1 MSEKLNQ
8 TATSQCTYIT
18 MVDAK
23 KIIVHSHAHVTYIH
37 IHTIFDSYVHT
48 HIHEKTSKIYILN
61 AQKRETVEQATIYV
75 SHSSKNKL
83 IRE

>member
-8 TATSQCTYIT
+8 TATPQFTLTT

-23 KIIVHSHAHVTYIH
+23 KSQYIH
-37 IHTIFDSYVHT
+37 THTSHIYTYTRHSIYT
-48 HIHEKTSKIYILN
+48 YNIHERTPKIYILN

-83 IRE
+83 IKK